1 MKRLSFP
8 RSILVFL
15 VAASFPFAAFA
26 ASPESGTLASKQSEA
41 TWSGGPYYVSNPAT
55 TAGLV
60 KPAPCDVGQ
69 PACDSFRL
77 TVSGNGIKQVL
88 VAIAPAAGFETDDYD
103 LHVYNDQGV
112 RVAEDADGDGYESVI
127 ISTLDGSAYY
137 DVRVQPY
144 LVLPGSSYSGVAQP
158 SRGEPVDVVTEC
170 LELIPE
176 NIGGLPVLDTG
187 ERVELSVMLLLDGT
201 DATAAKAIMA
211 RAAESYRPLNIDLVL
226 KKTKTVAYTT
236 TISSEIL
243 AAAKS
248 TVGGKPP
255 NGIDIVG
262 VFTNKTMQSA
272 TGGAGTVVGQ
282 ADCIGGI
289 RWDETSFFVASDIRD
304 IENPTTGTTGTLA
317 SMGLNPNVDA
327 ASEVFAHEI
336 GHLMGAHHHYAN
348 CVEGILSKGS
358 MNDVSPCTLM
368 FPAVNFASLN
378 FAALEGMVVRGH
390 AVNHAKP

>member
-1 MKRLSFP
+1 MKRVSVFYV
-8 RSILVFL
+8 ILVL
-15 VAASFPFAAFA
+15 SVAILSVSAFA
-26 ASPESGTLASKQSEA
+26 ASPESGSIANKNDEA

-55 TAGLV
+55 TAGAV
-60 KPAPCDVGQ
+60 KPVPCDLGQ
-69 PACDSFRL
+69 PACDTFRL
-77 TVSGNGIKQVL
+77 TIAAGGIKQVL
-88 VAIAPAAGFETDDYD
+88 VAIAPATGFETDDYD
-103 LHVYNDQGV
+103 LHVYNDKGV

-127 ISTLDGSAYY
+127 ISTVDGSAYY

-144 LVLPGSSYSGVAQP
+144 IVNPGSSYSGVAQP
-158 SRGEPVDVVTEC
+158 SRGEPVDTVREC
-170 LELIPE
+170 LEAVPE
-176 NIGGLPVLDTG
+176 NVALPVLDSG

-201 DATAAKAIMA
+201 DAAAAQAIMA
-211 RAAESYRPLNIDLVL
+211 RAAESYRPLNVDLVL
-226 KKTKTVAYTT
+226 KKVKTVAFTT
-236 TISSEIL
+236 LVSTEII
-243 AAAKS
+243 AAAKE

-255 NGIDIVG
+255 TGIDIVG
-262 VFTNKTMQSA
+262 VFTTKKMQAA

-289 RWDETSFFVASDIRD
+289 RWDDTSFFVASDIRN
-304 IENPTTGTTGTLA
+304 IENPSTGTTGTLN

-348 CVEGILSKGS
+348 CVEGIPTKAST
-358 MNDVSPCTLM
+358 NDVSPCTLM

-378 FAALEGMVVRGH
+378 FAALEGSVVRGH